1 MSITSIEPLLS
12 IAIKLECPTLPPLIP
27 IAVDTFSGSDPQK
40 CTLPLVGSG
49 GCRGT
54 GRPPSLVL
62 FSLHYI
68 GRPGQASIA
77 NRIWEDT
84 RQLRLL
90 CSRNPHVGILVPVSI
105 EVDDATKMTA
115 MSYYWYSIK
124 NGEM

>member
-62 FSLHYI
+62 LSLHYI

-84 RQLRLL
+84 RQLRPLADLSLISQL

-115 MSYYWYSIK
+115 MSYY
-124 NGEM
+124 